1 MKTISKT
8 QEAINEFH
16 KRFGYNQ
23 ELRDKIKKDT
33 NPPLSEEQ
41 RELLRIEVDM
51 MMAELKDH
59 VGEIRDRR
67 KYINL
72 V

>member
-16 KRFGYNQ
+16 RRFGYNQ
-23 ELRDKIKKDT
+23 KLRDKIKKDT

-51 MMAELKDH
+51 MMQS
-59 VGEIRDRR
+59 
-67 KYINL
+67 
-72 V
+72 